1 MLRWLDL
8 PPVWLAGALAL
19 AWAQA
24 RWLPLGL
31 SFGGGWADLA
41 GGLLVGGGLVLIAF
55 AAAEFRRART
65 TIVPHR
71 QPSEMITTGVYGRTR
86 NPIYLADLMILAGL
100 ALYWDAVPSLAL
112 VPLLL
117 WVLERRFVLPEED
130 RLRRTFRADF
140 ARYERRVR
148 RWI

>member
-1 MLRWLDL
+1 MLRWVDL

-24 RWLPLGL
+24 RHWPLGL

-41 GGLLVGGGLVLIAF
+41 GGLLVGGGLVLVAL

-65 TIVPHR
+65 TIVPHG
-71 QPSEMITTGVYGRTR
+71 QASALVTGGIYSRTR

-100 ALYWDAVPSLAL
+100 ILYWDAVLSLVL

-117 WVLERRFVLPEED
+117 WVLERRFVIPEEN

-140 ARYERRVR
+140 ARYAQKVR

>member
-1 MLRWLDL
+1 MLKWLDL

-24 RWLPLGL
+24 RHLPLGL
-31 SFGGGWADLA
+31 SFGGAWADLA
-41 GGLLVGGGLVLIAF
+41 GGLLVGGGLVLIAL

-65 TIVPHR
+65 TIVPH
-71 QPSEMITTGVYGRTR
+71 QDASALVTGGIYSRTR
-86 NPIYLADLMILAGL
+86 NPIYLADLMILAGMI
-100 ALYWDAVPSLAL
+100 LYWDAVLALVL

-117 WVLERRFVLPEED
+117 WVLERRFVIPEEN
-130 RLRRTFRADF
+130 RLRRSFRADF
-140 ARYERRVR
+140 ARYAQKVR

>member
-1 MLRWLDL
+1 MLKWVDL
-8 PPVWLAGALAL
+8 PPVWLAGAVAL
-19 AWAQA
+19 AWLQA
-24 RWLPLGL
+24 RHWPLGL

-41 GGLLVGGGLVLIAF
+41 GGLLVGGGLVLVAL

-71 QPSEMITTGVYGRTR
+71 QASALVTGGIYSRTR

-100 ALYWDAVPSLAL
+100 ILYWDAVLSLVL

-117 WVLERRFVLPEED
+117 WVLERRFVIPEEN

-140 ARYERRVR
+140 ARYAHKVR

>member
-1 MLRWLDL
+1 MLKWVDL

-19 AWAQA
+19 AWLQA
-24 RWLPLGL
+24 RHWPLGL

-41 GGLLVGGGLVLIAF
+41 GGLLVGGGLVLVAL

-71 QPSEMITTGVYGRTR
+71 QASALVTGGIYSRTR

-100 ALYWDAVPSLAL
+100 ILYWDAVLSLVL

-117 WVLERRFVLPEED
+117 WVLERRFVIPEEN

-140 ARYERRVR
+140 ARYAHKVR

>member
-1 MLRWLDL
+1 MLKWVDL

-24 RWLPLGL
+24 RHWPLGL

-41 GGLLVGGGLVLIAF
+41 GGLLVGGGLVLVAL

-71 QPSEMITTGVYGRTR
+71 QASALVTGGIYSRTR

-100 ALYWDAVPSLAL
+100 VLYWDAVLSLVL

-117 WVLERRFVLPEED
+117 WVLERRFVIPEEN

-140 ARYERRVR
+140 ARYAHKVR

>member
-1 MLRWLDL
+1 MLKWLDL

-24 RWLPLGL
+24 RYLPLGL
-31 SFGGGWADLA
+31 SFGGTWADLA
-41 GGLLVGGGLVLIAF
+41 GGLLVGGGLVLIAL

-65 TIVPHR
+65 TIVPH
-71 QPSEMITTGVYGRTR
+71 QEASALVTGGIYSRTR
-86 NPIYLADLMILAGL
+86 NPIYLADLMILAGMI
-100 ALYWDAVPSLAL
+100 LYWDAVLALVL

-117 WVLERRFVLPEED
+117 WVLERRFVIPEEN
-130 RLRRTFRADF
+130 RLRRSFRADF
-140 ARYERRVR
+140 ARYAHKVR